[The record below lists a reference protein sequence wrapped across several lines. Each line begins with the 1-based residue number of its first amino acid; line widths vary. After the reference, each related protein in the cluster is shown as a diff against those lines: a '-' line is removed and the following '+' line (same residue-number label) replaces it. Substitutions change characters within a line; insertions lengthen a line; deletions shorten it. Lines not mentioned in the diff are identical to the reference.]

1 MSQPDDRPPE
11 EPTGSS
17 DVEPKLDED
26 AVWAEIVAHYGDR
39 PEMGSPGP
47 DDRAVGADPDL
58 PDTEEPAQRS
68 SRKPRNIFDRAYLES
83 TTEPTTEL
91 SSEATWDDEGHFV
104 PPVPPPLPTLEPRR
118 KLAWIG
124 MFGAP
129 ALMLLAVVFGWHFP
143 NWLGTL
149 LVGSFVGGFVYLVAT
164 MPRRK
169 PGDWS
174 GDDGAVV

>member
-17 DVEPKLDED
+17 DVEPALDED
-26 AVWAEIVAHYGDR
+26 AVWAEIVANYGER
-39 PEMGSPGP
+39 PVM
-47 DDRAVGADPDL
+47 GADPVV
-58 PDTEEPAQRS
+58 EEGAERP
-68 SRKPRNIFDRAYLES
+68 SRNPGAPGNRNIFDRSYIEA
-83 TTEPTTEL
+83 TTEPTGEVP
-91 SSEATWDDEGHFV
+91 WDDEGHFV
-104 PPVPPPLPTLEPRR
+104 PPPPPPLPRLEPRR

-129 ALMLLAVVFGWHFP
+129 FVMLLAVVFGWTLP
-143 NWLGTL
+143 GWVGSL

-164 MPRRK
+164 MQRRR

>member
-11 EPTGSS
+11 EPSGSS
-17 DVEPKLDED
+17 DVEPQLDED
-26 AVWAEIVAHYGDR
+26 AVWAEIVANYGDR
-39 PEMGSPGP
+39 PEMGSSPT
-47 DDRAVGADPDL
+47 DPD
-58 PDTEEPAQRS
+58 PEAGPVVERTGPMVEPVETR
-68 SRKPRNIFDRAYLES
+68 PRNIFDRSYLES
-83 TTEPTTEL
+83 STEP
-91 SSEATWDDEGHFV
+91 SSEATWEDEGHFV
-104 PPVPPPLPTLEPRR
+104 PPPPPPLPTLEPRR

-129 ALMLLAVVFGWHFP
+129 TVMLLAVVLGWQLP
-143 NWLGTL
+143 GWVGTL

-164 MPRRK
+164 MPRRR